1 MSMKPRTKGVGYG
14 NKKPGRPMPEWARPE
29 FRARSQQERSEYVR
43 KLREEKGKENR
54 LESTEKLQRENIVVT
69 AADWA
74 ADWAAYRGANP
85 AVLREKGLG
94 ENVNGGFRMGVAE
107 RESER

>member
-1 MSMKPRTKGVGYG
+1 MSMKPRTKGVGHG
-14 NKKPGRPMPEWARPE
+14 NKKPGRPMPEWAR
-29 FRARSQQERSEYVR
+29 SQQERAEYVR

-69 AADWA
+69 A